1 MCQVTS
7 GNNLSIDVENNSPFL
22 TVWASSYVDGD
33 VGVLW
38 KFIYMMLVDIH
49 LRIADRRHPHVFSVV
64 SATKVLIIF
73 YISKDFA
80 INYHHLNN
88 LCHQ

>member
-1 MCQVTS
+1 MTS

-49 LRIADRRHPHVFSVV
+49 LRIADRRHPPCVFGYKV
-64 SATKVLIIF
+64 TK
-73 YISKDFA
+73 
-80 INYHHLNN
+80 N
-88 LCHQ
+88 L